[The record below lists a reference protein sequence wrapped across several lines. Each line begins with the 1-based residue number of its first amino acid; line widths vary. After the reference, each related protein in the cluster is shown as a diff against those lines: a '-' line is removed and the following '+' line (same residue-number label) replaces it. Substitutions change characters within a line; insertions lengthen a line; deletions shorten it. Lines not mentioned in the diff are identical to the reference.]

1 MAQRYMSEREFNKKL
16 KEIQKEN
23 ESIRRINK
31 LEQERSRLR
40 RTKKKKL
47 TTSKL
52 ALLIM
57 FFIVFEIVIFTEL
70 LMYKTQDLSA
80 LYVLIGIPA
89 TMILPLWRY
98 YAKSQV
104 QNAQGGITYAMAM
117 KESQSQPISDENIVD
132 IETGDEST
140 EDLDEFEFSDET
152 GEDND

>member
-104 QNAQGGITYAMAM
+104 ENAQGGITYAMAM
-117 KESQSQPISDENIVD
+117 KESQSQSISDENIVD

>member
-104 QNAQGGITYAMAM
+104 ENAQGGITYAMAM

>member
-104 QNAQGGITYAMAM
+104 QNAQGAITYAMAM

>member
-40 RTKKKKL
+40 KTKKKKL

-104 QNAQGGITYAMAM
+104 ENAQGGITYAMAM

>member
-40 RTKKKKL
+40 KTKKKKL

-152 GEDND
+152 GEEND

>member
-1 MAQRYMSEREFNKKL
+1 MAQRYMSQREFNKRL
-16 KEIQKEN
+16 REIQREN
-23 ESIRRINK
+23 ESLRRINK

-117 KESQSQPISDENIVD
+117 KESQSQPISDENIED